1 MAETRMPSSWTLHLQ
16 TANDY
21 GVWTGGA
28 NPKEMDSLKTTSFT
42 GGLRFWTDALL
53 RAEGRECCTGQSR
66 CSDGGG
72 GKPVCPTCAIFG
84 CTGLSRAFTVRT
96 ETPDFDHVVPK
107 KGNLKVPLGKF
118 VYNNSQGRQKTP
130 SYFLT
135 NGYRGPITLSLSM
148 RRPHNSSFTLPPEV
162 LTALYLMLEYGTF
175 GAYDQYGCGQVN
187 MDADEKKALREACSA
202 WKTEDRPADT
212 GGVTLRDFFFFKG
225 VTEAQNPEA
234 MCEIRHD
241 IRNLLR
247 APSLPD
253 PVATK
258 LRHWFCGALGNPAQ
272 GTNYAYSVDP
282 RTGQIYGWGHFA
294 RAGVEFTKFRETAV
308 RAVYDTVRKK
318 CSGNSF
324 VWKEFGSPRDPS
336 SPRDWPGYLASLIST
351 EWRQS

>member
-1 MAETRMPSSWTLHLQ
+1 
-16 TANDY
+16 
-21 GVWTGGA
+21 
-28 NPKEMDSLKTTSFT
+28 
-42 GGLRFWTDALL
+42 
-53 RAEGRECCTGQSR
+53 
-66 CSDGGG
+66 
-72 GKPVCPTCAIFG
+72 
-84 CTGLSRAFTVRT
+84 
-96 ETPDFDHVVPK
+96 
-107 KGNLKVPLGKF
+107 
-118 VYNNSQGRQKTP
+118 
-130 SYFLT
+130 
-135 NGYRGPITLSLSM
+135 M

-318 CSGNSF
+318 M
-324 VWKEFGSPRDPS
+324 
-336 SPRDWPGYLASLIST
+336 L
-351 EWRQS
+351 RQQLCLERVRLPP